1 MPQDRTPF
9 VCFLTD
15 SETNNSL
22 CLRYWSIDDSGKWAE
37 PYTALQCDAGL
48 SRVEMIRMLKSACR
62 AYLPHLRCNACGTA
76 IEVGAR
82 RDYSPAT
89 GSLLGWEAKW
99 TPPQCASCDAAALA
113 AKQKA
118 SLCAER
124 QRHDRM
130 TYGSKGMRD
139 QSEPID
145 FAHLS
150 YMQSCFL
157 YAILVAA
164 DVGRTNQ
171 AIPSLEYLTFALAA
185 THELAEKIYTQ
196 LYANKILVPAPATIA
211 NHTRLDEATG
221 AGTINL
227 RTSRWVLA
235 PDIAGRSLDDIF
247 AVLSDRMD
255 HPEPQAVKELWY
267 LVAESECQKYF
278 IHQCMGYRFCQP
290 GLYSSKVAASIR
302 HCLDRLSIG
311 QVCNI
316 IHYTLKDLAALSQR
330 RGYTRQEIYSMVP
343 GSLRRAA
350 DYRLPNGKPIHP
362 WRRPSPATE
371 PWLTTVLLDDVL
383 KDGDISFE
391 TLKGKEV
398 AAHVQRQLGV
408 KDETEPAA
416 MRN

>member
-1 MPQDRTPF
+1 MPRDRTPF

-22 CLRYWSIDDSGKWAE
+22 CLRYWSIDDSGKWTE
-37 PYTALQCDAGL
+37 PYAALQSDAGL
-48 SRVEMIRMLKSACR
+48 SRAEMIKMLKSACR

-99 TPPQCASCDAAALA
+99 TPPLCASCDAAALA

-118 SLCAER
+118 SMYAER
-124 QRHDRM
+124 QRRDHM

-164 DVGRTNQ
+164 DVGRDNQ
-171 AIPSLEYLTFALAA
+171 EIPSFEYLACALAA
-185 THELAEKIYTQ
+185 TNELAEQIYTR
-196 LYANKILVPAPATIA
+196 LYADKILVPALASIA
-211 NHTRLDEATG
+211 NHTRIDEATG

-227 RTSRWVLA
+227 RTRRWVLA
-235 PDIAGRSLDDIF
+235 RDITGRSLADIF
-247 AVLSDRMD
+247 AVLSDRLD
-255 HPEPQAVKELWY
+255 HPEPQEVKELWY
-267 LVAESECQKYF
+267 LVAESECKKYF
-278 IHQCMGYRFCQP
+278 IHLCTGYRFGQP

-302 HCLDRLSIG
+302 HCLDHLSIG
-311 QVCNI
+311 EVCNI

-330 RGYTRQEIYSMVP
+330 RGYARQRIYSMMP

-350 DYRLPNGKPIHP
+350 DYRLANGKPIHP

-383 KDGDISFE
+383 KGGDISFE

-408 KDETEPAA
+408 KDETEPAGV
-416 MRN
+416 RN